1 MSALGQKR
9 TFALQQD
16 MSALPPKADMCSALG
31 DVRFTPNSGHFA
43 VHLTTSLARVS
54 NVWVVRH
61 GPIESRAPLRGAATS
76 FTRTIRSLS

>member
-9 TFALQQD
+9 KCAVQN
-16 MSALPPKADMCSALG
+16 CH
-31 DVRFTPNSGHFA
+31 VCFTPDSGHIA
-43 VHLTTSLARVS
+43 VHLTRSSARVS